1 MVLVKKLIQFAVML
15 ITIPT
20 LSQERSKLLYFL
32 IAESN
37 VFPLND

>member
-1 MVLVKKLIQFAVML
+1 MKKLLVLLVVML
-15 ITIPT
+15 ITIPA

-32 IAESN
+32 LVENN